1 MSTAYKWADP
11 RAVGGGT
18 VQSKAKERTELAKK
32 MAEYIEKNGPIE
44 TTPTIVREPQKTLI
58 QNSDKKKSRR
68 ALTALQ
74 QKTLNLLRQGYKSIN
89 EISKEIGTSNGN
101 IAYTMDR
108 LRERGLAEKIE
119 KGNYRAVS
127 HVENC

>member
-1 MSTAYKWADP
+1 MSTADKWADP
-11 RAVGGGT
+11 CAVGGGT

-44 TTPTIVREPQKTLI
+44 TTPIIVREPQKTLI

-89 EISKEIGTSNGN
+89 EISK
-101 IAYTMDR
+101 
-108 LRERGLAEKIE
+108 
-119 KGNYRAVS
+119 
-127 HVENC
+127 